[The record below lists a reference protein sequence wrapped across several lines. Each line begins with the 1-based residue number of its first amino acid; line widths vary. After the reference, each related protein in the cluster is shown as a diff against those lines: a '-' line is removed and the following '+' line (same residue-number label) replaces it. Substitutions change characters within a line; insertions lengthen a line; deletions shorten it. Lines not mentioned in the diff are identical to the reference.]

1 MPPTTTLLAANATTT
16 STSTDDVD
24 GVILGAFLAMHPAA
38 AAYAQPAAYSTS
50 GLNLVADPCFTT
62 NIELG

>member
-1 MPPTTTLLAANATTT
+1 MQSERQSL
-16 STSTDDVD
+16 SY
-24 GVILGAFLAMHPAA
+24 LGTFLAMHPAAAAAAA

-50 GLNLVADPCFTT
+50 GLNLLADSCFTT